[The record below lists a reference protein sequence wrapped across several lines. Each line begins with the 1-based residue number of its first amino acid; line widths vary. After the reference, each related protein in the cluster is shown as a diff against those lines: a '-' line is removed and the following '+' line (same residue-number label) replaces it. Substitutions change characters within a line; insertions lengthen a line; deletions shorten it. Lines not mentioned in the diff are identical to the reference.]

1 MGIFKSIFDSA
12 YNAVK
17 TTKDTVRDT
26 VYNELKGIF
35 ETVAG
40 VQFFTQAG
48 EHWYEKGYNE
58 ISKMRGPIATVV
70 QSVRRNIESVVNNV
84 WENVAVPF
92 GHAVDKMAAPV
103 VKRHAGT
110 AARIGAAVLFA
121 GGQLG
126 DKSYADKKAELEKQA
141 VSWSEENLTRPK
153 TVTAEQALIQRE
165 KADHGRYSKMLDAED
180 HAKTYEMPESD
191 EWITSGFF
199 SALNQYRT
207 GKALP
212 AVSWNKNLGATALK
226 RSFYIADN
234 ASADTAPLLQL
245 RYPPLE
251 KGAEESDAA
260 YLQRCQDVAEKRKN
274 CEYDESTVI
283 LDLSED
289 TYPHEYENNPEMV
302 LQAALE
308 KHPKLQMVLENKN
321 MKHVGIGVSR
331 LGSKLSLSVLMVNDA
346 EATELEEMPA
356 EQPSDWWVQKSL
368 DDIDEQIRQHPEKR
382 ERFESVRADLLK
394 IYHGAPGTHAFHSGY
409 SLHQYYLLQ
418 KQVLDLQDEG
428 KSIRIVS
435 TSYEPKEL
443 DLKKKYDMLNIKI
456 EVGGQEQV
464 VSLIRGTDI
473 VGMREEIQKTANRG
487 EAAPQAGMQY
497 MRLSEFFAQL
507 HVLPKHR
514 QYPLTGEAGAAPARP
529 AAAAPESAPEE
540 PIYPGFA

>member
-1 MGIFKSIFDSA
+1 MGIFRSIFDSA

-17 TTKDTVRDT
+17 TTKDTLRDT
-26 VYNELKGIF
+26 VYNDFKGLF

-40 VQFFTQAG
+40 VQFFTHAA
-48 EHWYEKGYNE
+48 EHWYEKGYNT
-58 ISKMRGPIATVV
+58 IANVKGPISTVISFVREKSKAVLDTTWEKV
-70 QSVRRNIESVVNNV
+70 Q
-84 WENVAVPF
+84 VPL
-92 GHAVDKMAAPV
+92 GHTIDKMTAPV

-126 DKSYADKKAELEKQA
+126 DKGYAEKKAELEKQA
-141 VSWSEENLTRPK
+141 VSWSAESLTRPK
-153 TVTAEQALIQRE
+153 VVTEGEKVMARE
-165 KADHGRYSKMLDAED
+165 KADHSRYSKMLDLEQ
-180 HAKTYEMPESD
+180 HAKGYESPESD

-199 SALNQYRT
+199 SAVNQYRT

-212 AVSWNKNLGATALK
+212 AVSWNKGLGATALK
-226 RSFYIADN
+226 RSFFVADN
-234 ASADTAPLLQL
+234 ASANITPLLHL

-251 KGAEESDAA
+251 QGKEESEAD
-260 YLQRCQDVAEKRKN
+260 YLQRCQDIAEKRKN
-274 CEYDESTVI
+274 CEYDESTVV

-308 KHPKLQMVLENKN
+308 KHPKLQMVLDNKN

-368 DDIDEQIRQHPEKR
+368 DDIDEQIDQHPEKR
-382 ERFESVRADLLK
+382 ERFEAVRADLLK

-409 SLHQYYLLQ
+409 GVYQYYLLS
-418 KQVLDLQDEG
+418 KQVLELQDEG
-428 KSIRIVS
+428 KSVHIIS

-443 DLKKKYDMLNIKI
+443 ELKKKYDMLNIKI
-456 EVGGQEQV
+456 SVNGQEQV

-473 VGMREEIQKTANRG
+473 VGMREEIQKTATRG
-487 EAAPQAGMQY
+487 EVAPQAGMQY
-497 MRLSEFFAQL
+497 MRLSEFFSQL
-507 HVLPKHR
+507 QILPRSR
-514 QYPLTGEAGAAPARP
+514 QYPLTGEHAPAGP
-529 AAAAPESAPEE
+529 GAPPAPEPAPEE